1 MKSFILFFF
10 LIHSV
15 RITDFDNY
23 LSFVPNC
30 TSLHHVF
37 LKGFL
42 HRLIQKMLLSVF
54 IIQTGQGVTHVQ
66 NIACTYDTFFL
77 ISNIRTLRIEF
88 YVESFASRGGAS
100 PENI

>member
-1 MKSFILFFF
+1 
-10 LIHSV
+10 
-15 RITDFDNY
+15 
-23 LSFVPNC
+23 
-30 TSLHHVF
+30 
-37 LKGFL
+37 
-42 HRLIQKMLLSVF
+42 MLLSVF
-54 IIQTGQGVTHVQ
+54 IIQTGQ

>member
-1 MKSFILFFF
+1 
-10 LIHSV
+10 
-15 RITDFDNY
+15 
-23 LSFVPNC
+23 
-30 TSLHHVF
+30 
-37 LKGFL
+37 
-42 HRLIQKMLLSVF
+42 MLLSVF